1 MLLCANCPNYY
12 EKHGKWRCGAFDR
25 TIYQLSIRRIS
36 QLMGMKNISI
46 KLWVDNQDTINIEKN
61 QGEK

>member
-1 MLLCANCPNYY
+1 
-12 EKHGKWRCGAFDR
+12 
-25 TIYQLSIRRIS
+25 
-36 QLMGMKNISI
+36 MGMKNISI